1 MNYKFGLCA
10 GRHEIPQVQD
20 FIFNEVLDPTDFD
33 GMLKTARE
41 TIPADADSIEVFVT
55 GLTPAMLA
63 VARVCFER
71 QADLIAWHY
80 DRDAGDY
87 KSQEVLIYGRCLFC
101 GSPMPPTAW
110 ECPHCGST

>member
-10 GRHEIPQVQD
+10 GRHAIPQVQD
-20 FIFNEVLDPTDFD
+20 FIFNEVLNPTDFY

-41 TIPADADSIEVFVT
+41 TIPEDADSIEVFVT

-71 QADLIAWHY
+71 QINLIAWHY
-80 DRDAGDY
+80 DRDAGGY
-87 KSQEVLIYGRCLFC
+87 KSQLVLFQY
-101 GSPMPPTAW
+101 
-110 ECPHCGST
+110 